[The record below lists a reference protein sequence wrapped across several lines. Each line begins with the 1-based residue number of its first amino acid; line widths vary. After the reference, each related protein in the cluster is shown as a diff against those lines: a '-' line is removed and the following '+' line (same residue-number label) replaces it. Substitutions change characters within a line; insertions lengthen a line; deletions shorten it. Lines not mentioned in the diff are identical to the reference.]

1 MKSIGRL
8 ILTFVSIGIALG
20 YLSFTRPNLNQK
32 ETTWEEV
39 LIDAQKGGYKIIT
52 TEQLQELYKGNM
64 LEKLLLVDT
73 RQDWE
78 YRTGHI
84 KGAINFPME
93 PTWWARWQKA
103 GELKTLL
110 GPDKDRP
117 IVFY

>member
-1 MKSIGRL
+1 MKILTRL
-8 ILTFVSIGIALG
+8 ILALVSIGIAFG
-20 YLSFTRPNLNQK
+20 YLGFTRPNINLK
-32 ETTWEEV
+32 EVTWEEV

-52 TEQLQELYKGNM
+52 TEQLKELYKGNKF
-64 LEKLLLVDT
+64 EKLLLVDT

-78 YRTGHI
+78 YRAGHI
-84 KGAINFPME
+84 KGAINFPVE
-93 PTWWARWQKA
+93 PTWRAWWRKA

>member
-1 MKSIGRL
+1 MVSVKRL
-8 ILTFVSIGIALG
+8 ILAFVSIGIAFG
-20 YLSFTRPNLNQK
+20 YLSYTRLNTNPK
-32 ETTWEEV
+32 EITWEEV
-39 LIDAQKGGYKIIT
+39 LIEAQKGGYQIIT
-52 TEQLQELYKGNM
+52 TEQLQELYEGS
-64 LEKLLLVDT
+64 LSEKILLVDT

-78 YRTGHI
+78 YRAGHI

-103 GELKTLL
+103 GALKTLL